1 MAQSIQGGSGEQS
14 VGREGLIPLGEIEIA
29 GDDGRRLLVAFGD
42 QVMEV
47 FIGRRAHGFE
57 SKVVNDQQRN
67 PGQRGD
73 FAFDRTD
80 RPRRGQAGTQL
91 SLRRKK
97 HIDALAYGAMAER
110 LGQMAF
116 AGAAGA
122 DDEHGRLLLQ
132 IAPGR
137 QIMDQGSIQI
147 RQAREIKAFK
157 RLAGAESGAA
167 QA

>member
-1 MAQSIQGGSGEQS
+1 
-14 VGREGLIPLGEIEIA
+14 
-29 GDDGRRLLVAFGD
+29 
-42 QVMEV
+42 
-47 FIGRRAHGFE
+47 
-57 SKVVNDQQRN
+57 
-67 PGQRGD
+67 
-73 FAFDRTD
+73 
-80 RPRRGQAGTQL
+80 
-91 SLRRKK
+91 
-97 HIDALAYGAMAER
+97 MAER